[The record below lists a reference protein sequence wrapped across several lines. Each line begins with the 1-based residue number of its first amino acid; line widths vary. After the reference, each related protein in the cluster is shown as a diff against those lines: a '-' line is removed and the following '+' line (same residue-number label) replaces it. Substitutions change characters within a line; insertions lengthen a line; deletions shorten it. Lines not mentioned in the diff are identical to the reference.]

1 MQRPS
6 DAPPRDSDEGA
17 GATPGDGAGRGAPDG
32 RAPGAT
38 PTDPHP
44 PGPPLVD
51 LESAEFR
58 RVLGHFVTGVT
69 IVTATDPADGEPCG
83 LTANAVASVSLDPPL
98 VLVCV
103 DHAAESHDRILAAG
117 VFAVNVLSEDQER
130 LSRRFATW
138 NTPHKFGGIPFHRA
152 ATGAPILDA
161 ALAWVECRIWATY
174 PGGDHTIMVGEA
186 VGGDA
191 REGSPLIYYR
201 SGYGRYTQ

>member
-6 DAPPRDSDEGA
+6 DASPGDSTEG
-17 GATPGDGAGRGAPDG
+17 GGSTPGDAAGGAASERQPSGVTPGDPRTPGSAP
-32 RAPGAT
+32 
-38 PTDPHP
+38 
-44 PGPPLVD
+44 VD

-58 RVLGHFVTGVT
+58 RILGHFVTGVT
-69 IVTATDPADGEPCG
+69 IVTATDPDNGEPCG

-103 DHAAESHDRILAAG
+103 DHTAESHDRILAAG

-138 NTPHKFGGIPFHRA
+138 NTPEKFGGIPFHRS

-186 VGGDA
+186 VAGDA

-201 SGYGRYTQ
+201 SGYGRYTR